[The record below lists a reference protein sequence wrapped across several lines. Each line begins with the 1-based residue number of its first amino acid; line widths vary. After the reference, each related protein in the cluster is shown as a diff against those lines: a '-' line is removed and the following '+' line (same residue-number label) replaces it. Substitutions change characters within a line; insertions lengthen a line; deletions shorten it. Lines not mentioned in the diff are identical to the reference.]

1 MSTST
6 KQQPLETPTA
16 ASSTSSLQIVSLAK
30 IVPSKTN
37 PRKNFEGPEFDE
49 LVESIRTH
57 GVLQPVLVRPMFDAE
72 DGELDHFELVAGER
86 RYRASLTAEKN
97 SIPAMV
103 QLLTD
108 EQAMEL
114 QIVENLQ
121 RKDVTPIEEAE
132 GLQRLLRKAESDQE
146 LLPIVERST
155 RTELVQTIA
164 TRIGK
169 SVRYVW
175 ARMKLVNLVPEIKQ
189 ALEAGKIEPSHAD
202 VLVTYPP
209 EKQREIF
216 VENFTSPVYDDEK
229 PFDLEVP
236 CGWDGK
242 GEVTDKEHVV
252 FVENPVSVRELKR
265 RLEQE
270 GKPLKSAN
278 WKWQKD
284 VDGGLP
290 GALIDGQH
298 APRCVGCEFN
308 TATESGDTKKATCV
322 NDECF
327 DAKKNY
333 FVQIELD
340 HVEQAA
346 KQNGTKLLKVIDSYF
361 DGYKKKGFLPGDE
374 WKKVGKGSCAH
385 DVDAVQVHDDGSP
398 EKIVHVCATKSCKV
412 HFGKA
417 AAAPKSPEQI
427 KQDQER
433 KAENDA
439 RMAIA
444 KKIVASTA
452 KLPDVIVR
460 HMATVLASSWEVRD
474 NIGKIRPD
482 SQDDLKSAKVD
493 SVAFAQA
500 CVALGLAAFVHVD
513 SYSSVTRGQKEFEA
527 AVLNLGFDPKKE
539 RAELA
544 KSADPKA
551 PKKSKVPS
559 SPKAAASLK
568 TKTTK
573 KAAKKP
579 PARKAAKKSSTK
591 KGGR

>member
-6 KQQPLETPTA
+6 KPQPLETPTA
-16 ASSTSSLQIVSLAK
+16 ASSTSSLQILSLAK

-37 PRKNFEGPEFDE
+37 PRKNFEGPELDE
-49 LVESIRTH
+49 LADSIRTH
-57 GVLQPVLVRPMFDAE
+57 GVLQPVLVRPMFDVD

-86 RYRASLTAEKN
+86 RYRASLQAGKD

-108 EQAMEL
+108 DQAMEL
-114 QIVENLQ
+114 QIIENLQ

-132 GLQRLLRKAESDQE
+132 GFQRLLRKLDFDQE
-146 LLPIVERST
+146 LLPIAERST

-175 ARMKLVNLVPEIKQ
+175 ARMKLVNLVPEVKQ
-189 ALEAGKIEPSHAD
+189 ALEAGRIEPSHAD

-209 EKQREIF
+209 EKQKEIF
-216 VENFTSPVYDDEK
+216 FEHFTEPVWKD
-229 PFDLEVP
+229 
-236 CGWDGK
+236 
-242 GEVTDKEHVV
+242 GEVADFQIQDDAGFGEPSKY
-252 FVENPVSVRELKR
+252 VENPVSVRELKR
-265 RLEQE
+265 LLEQE

-284 VDGGLP
+284 VDGGMP
-290 GALIDGQH
+290 GAVIDGQP

-327 DAKKNY
+327 DAKKKY

-374 WKKVGKGSCAH
+374 WKKVGKGSCEH
-385 DVDAVQVHDDGSP
+385 DVDAVQVHDDGTP
-398 EKIVHVCATKSCKV
+398 EKIVHVCATKTCKV
-412 HFGKA
+412 HFGRA
-417 AAAPKSPEQI
+417 AAASKSPEQI

-433 KAENDA
+433 KAENSA
-439 RMAIA
+439 RLAIA
-444 KKIVASTA
+444 KKIVASTT
-452 KLPDVIVR
+452 KLPDVILR
-460 HMATVLASSWEVRD
+460 HMAMVLASSWEVRD

-500 CVALGLAAFVHVD
+500 CVALGLAAFVQVD

-544 KSADPKA
+544 KLAGPKA

-559 SPKAAASLK
+559 SPKAAASPK